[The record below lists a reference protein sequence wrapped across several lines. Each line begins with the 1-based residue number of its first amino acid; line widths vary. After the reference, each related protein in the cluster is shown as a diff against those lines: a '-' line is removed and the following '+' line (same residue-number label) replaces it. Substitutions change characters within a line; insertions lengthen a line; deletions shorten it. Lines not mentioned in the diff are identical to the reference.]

1 MLACFVWLNFM
12 IKNAPSAEADQEQR
26 SPASVLREA
35 FFREDGCLAGRAL
48 PVLVPLRVT
57 YLAMVH
63 VFGWLALL
71 ARSGHAKDA

>member
-1 MLACFVWLNFM
+1 M
-12 IKNAPSAEADQEQR
+12 PR
-26 SPASVLREA
+26 
-35 FFREDGCLAGRAL
+35 GRAL